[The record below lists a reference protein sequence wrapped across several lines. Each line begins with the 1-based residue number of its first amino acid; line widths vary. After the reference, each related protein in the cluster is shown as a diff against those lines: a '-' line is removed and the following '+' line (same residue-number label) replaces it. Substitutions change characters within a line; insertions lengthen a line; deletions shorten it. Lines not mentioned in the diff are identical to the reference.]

1 MIEDEKK
8 ALRREAAE
16 RRAALARAAA
26 PDIGETLAD
35 RFLAAIP
42 LPPAG
47 AAVSAF
53 WSMGAEIDVR
63 PLLRRLDR
71 GGYRCCLPVTVKRG
85 LPLVFRRWTPATTLV
100 DGGFGTSIPP
110 ADAPVVVPELV
121 IVPLLAFDREGYR
134 LGYGGGFY
142 DRTLA
147 ELRATGKPL
156 AVGVG
161 YAGQE
166 VDRVPRTD
174 YDQRLDWMV
183 TEHAAL
189 RIDVRQSARR

>member
-8 ALRREAAE
+8 ALRRIAAE
-16 RRAALARAAA
+16 RRAALAREAGPAH
-26 PDIGETLAD
+26 GEALAEQ
-35 RFLAAIP
+35 FLAAVP
-42 LPPAG
+42 LPPPG

-53 WSMGAEIDVR
+53 WSMGAEIDLR
-63 PLLRRLDR
+63 PLLHRLAAL
-71 GGYRCCLPVTVKRG
+71 GYRCCLPVTVRRG
-85 LPLVFRRWTPATTLV
+85 LPLVFRRWTPGSVLV

-110 ADAPVVVPELV
+110 ADAPVVVPAVLA
-121 IVPLLAFDREGYR
+121 VPLLAFDREGYR

-147 ELRATGKPL
+147 ELRANGRPL

-161 YAGQE
+161 FAGQE
-166 VDRVPRTD
+166 VDRVPRAV

-183 TEHAAL
+183 TEREAF
-189 RIDVRQSARR
+189 RIGVV

>member
-1 MIEDEKK
+1 MTVDEKK
-8 ALRREAAE
+8 ALRRDAAE
-16 RRAALARAAA
+16 RRAALARAAP
-26 PDIGETLAD
+26 PDIGEILAE
-35 RFLAAIP
+35 RFLAAIS

-53 WSMGAEIDVR
+53 WPMGAEIDVR
-63 PLLRRLDR
+63 PLLRRFDAL
-71 GGYRCCLPVTVKRG
+71 GYRCALPVTVKRG
-85 LPLVFRRWTPATTLV
+85 LPLVFRRWTPATRLV
-100 DGGFGTSIPP
+100 EGGFGTSIPP
-110 ADAPVVVPELV
+110 ANAPVVVPELV
-121 IVPLLAFDREGYR
+121 VVPLLAFDRQGYR

-147 ELRATGKPL
+147 ELRAKGTPL

-166 VDRVPRTD
+166 IARVPRAD

-183 TEHAAL
+183 TEREAFP
-189 RIDVRQSARR
+189 IGDG

>member
-8 ALRREAAE
+8 ALRRHAAE
-16 RRAALARAAA
+16 QRAALARMAGPGA
-26 PDIGETLAD
+26 GEALAE
-35 RFLAAIP
+35 RFFAAIP
-42 LPPAG
+42 LPASG
-47 AAVSAF
+47 AAVSGF
-53 WSMGAEIDVR
+53 WSMGAEIDMR
-63 PLLRRLDR
+63 PLLRRFDAL
-71 GGYRCCLPVTVKRG
+71 GYRCCLPVTVKRG
-85 LPLVFRRWTPATTLV
+85 LPLVFRRWTRATALV

-110 ADAPVVVPELV
+110 VDAAPTVPDLLV
-121 IVPLLAFDREGYR
+121 VPLLAFDRQGYR

-147 ELRATGKPL
+147 ELRARGKPL

-166 VDRVPRTD
+166 VDRVPRAD

-183 TEHAAL
+183 TERAAF
-189 RIDVRQSARR
+189 RIGDA